1 MGKGRKIIG
10 LGLMLALLCS
20 YPAAADLDPA
30 EETQQ
35 EIQQPVHAEV
45 QPVQLET
52 QQPVQPEIQQPVHSE
67 IQQPVQP
74 EVQQQAVSL
83 GGEQR
88 IEQVYLNLPEVFVYG
103 DGFTPE
109 EVAAGEGYLSQD
121 KLEFVRAVPF
131 HELGEGITYYVL
143 LDISGSI
150 PRSYFASIKEGI
162 QNLQNSLGS
171 SDRLILCTFGEE
183 VALAA
188 DGNQTAQEME
198 GILAGLS
205 NRDQETLLFEGIDR
219 VAGLTEQTRG
229 FCRRQVLLVVSDGED
244 FAVGKKMSQEALAT
258 LRDKGLPAYA
268 LCIQDTA
275 KENINSFG
283 EFARTSGGQLVTFK
297 ADEGAAV
304 LTNLAAKLQQ
314 DICVEY
320 RAASNVVSNKEENFS
335 FQFAGD
341 RVLSRAVM
349 NVHWIPDN
357 EAPYLISG
365 EAIGR
370 QQIRLVFSEP
380 MTGLAGAANYAVTL
394 DGREVG
400 VTGVAYD
407 KEDETKI
414 TLTLAEAVQNGTYK
428 ITGAN
433 LTDASMEKNPLE
445 GSLLV
450 EISGIEPEEP
460 QERPSHRGPNYMG
473 IIFLLLLAVVILII
487 VVIAVSKKKKEK
499 AVEESQNHSEGGGQN
514 SKVNLKEDSFSGH
527 IVMDSG
533 AKRMLS
539 VVVSAKGR
547 VPQTTMWELGSS
559 LIVGRASIC
568 DIVVDDREL
577 SRQHFCLES
586 EGGNIF
592 ITDLGSTNGTSV
604 NGIGIAGKRR
614 LDPGDTVEA
623 GSMKFTIRW

>member
-1 MGKGRKIIG
+1 MGKRRKLIG
-10 LGLMLALLCS
+10 LGLMLVMLCS
-20 YPAAADLDPA
+20 SPAMADLDPA

-35 EIQQPVHAEV
+35 SAPQPG
-45 QPVQLET
+45 T
-52 QQPVQPEIQQPVHSE
+52 QQAQPAPPQEAQAQPSMNLE
-67 IQQPVQP
+67 
-74 EVQQQAVSL
+74 
-83 GGEQR
+83 GEQR

-103 DGFTPE
+103 EGFGAD
-109 EVAAGEGYLSQD
+109 EVEAGEGYLSQD

-131 HELGEGITYYVL
+131 HEMGEGITYYVL

-162 QNLQNSLGS
+162 LNLQNNLGEK
-171 SDRLILCTFGEE
+171 DRLILCTFGEE
-183 VALAA
+183 VNLAA
-188 DGNQTAQEME
+188 DGNQTAQDME
-198 GILAGLS
+198 AILAQLS

-219 VAGLTEQTRG
+219 VAALTEQTRG
-229 FCRRQVLLVVSDGED
+229 ICRRQVLLVISDGED
-244 FAVGKKMSQEALAT
+244 FAVGKKMSQEALST
-258 LRDKGLPAYA
+258 LKDKGLPAYA

-297 ADEGAAV
+297 ADEGSAV
-304 LTNLAAKLQQ
+304 LTNLSAKLWQ
-314 DICVEY
+314 DLCVEY

-335 FQFAGD
+335 FQFADD

-414 TLTLAEAVQNGTYK
+414 TLTLAEAVENGTYK

-450 EISGIEPEEP
+450 EITGVEPEEVIDAD
-460 QERPSHRGPNYMG
+460 EGPNYMG

-487 VVIAVSKKKKEK
+487 VIAVVSKKKKEK
-499 AVEESQNHSEGGGQN
+499 ALPEQESGGENGN
-514 SKVNLKEDSFSGH
+514 SVVNLQDTGFNSH
-527 IVMDSG
+527 IVMNSG

-539 VVVSAKGR
+539 VVVSAKGKT
-547 VPQTTMWELGSS
+547 PQTTTWELGSS

-568 DIVVDDREL
+568 DIVVDDLEL

-586 EGGNIF
+586 DNGNVF

-614 LDPGDTVEA
+614 LNPGDMVEA

>member
-1 MGKGRKIIG
+1 MGKRRKLIG
-10 LGLMLALLCS
+10 LGLMLVMLCS
-20 YPAAADLDPA
+20 SPAMADLDPA

-35 EIQQPVHAEV
+35 SAAQA
-45 QPVQLET
+45 
-52 QQPVQPEIQQPVHSE
+52 
-67 IQQPVQP
+67 
-74 EVQQQAVSL
+74 QQAQPAPPQEAQAQPSMNL
-83 GGEQR
+83 EGEQR

-103 DGFTPE
+103 EGFGAD
-109 EVAAGEGYLSQD
+109 EVEAGEGYLSQD

-131 HELGEGITYYVL
+131 HEMGEGITYYVL

-150 PRSYFASIKEGI
+150 PKTYFASIKEGI
-162 QNLQNSLGS
+162 LNLQNSLGEK
-171 SDRLILCTFGEE
+171 DRLILCTFGEE
-183 VALAA
+183 VNLAA
-188 DGNQTAQEME
+188 DGNQTVQDME
-198 GILAGLS
+198 EILAQLS

-219 VAGLTEQTRG
+219 VAALTEQTRG
-229 FCRRQVLLVVSDGED
+229 ICRRQVLLVISDGED
-244 FAVGKKMSQEALAT
+244 FAVGKKMSQEALST
-258 LRDKGLPAYA
+258 LKDKGLPAYA

-297 ADEGAAV
+297 ADEGSAV
-304 LTNLAAKLQQ
+304 LTNLSAKLWQ
-314 DICVEY
+314 DLCVEY

-335 FQFAGD
+335 FQFADD

-414 TLTLAEAVQNGTYK
+414 TLTLAEAVENGTYK

-450 EISGIEPEEP
+450 EITGVEPEEVIDAD
-460 QERPSHRGPNYMG
+460 EGPNYMG

-487 VVIAVSKKKKEK
+487 VIAVVSKKKKEK
-499 AVEESQNHSEGGGQN
+499 ALPEQESGGENGN
-514 SKVNLKEDSFSGH
+514 SVVNLQDTGFNSH
-527 IVMDSG
+527 IVMNSG

-539 VVVSAKGR
+539 VVVSAKGKT
-547 VPQTTMWELGSS
+547 PQTTTWELGSS

-568 DIVVDDREL
+568 DIVVDDLEL

-586 EGGNIF
+586 DNGNVF

-614 LDPGDTVEA
+614 LNPGDMVEA

>member
-1 MGKGRKIIG
+1 MGKRRKLIG
-10 LGLMLALLCS
+10 LGLMLAMLCS
-20 YPAAADLDPA
+20 NPAMADLDPA

-35 EIQQPVHAEV
+35 SASQQA
-45 QPVQLET
+45 QPGT
-52 QQPVQPEIQQPVHSE
+52 QQAQPAPPQEAQAQPSMNLE
-67 IQQPVQP
+67 
-74 EVQQQAVSL
+74 
-83 GGEQR
+83 GEQR

-103 DGFTPE
+103 EGFGAD
-109 EVAAGEGYLSQD
+109 EVEAGEGYLSQD

-131 HELGEGITYYVL
+131 HEMGEGITYYVL

-162 QNLQNSLGS
+162 LNLQNNLGEK
-171 SDRLILCTFGEE
+171 DRLILCTFGEE
-183 VALAA
+183 VNLAA
-188 DGNQTAQEME
+188 DGNQTAQDME
-198 GILAGLS
+198 AILAQLS

-219 VAGLTEQTRG
+219 VAALTEQTRG
-229 FCRRQVLLVVSDGED
+229 ICRRQVLLVISDGED
-244 FAVGKKMSQEALAT
+244 FAVGKKMSQEALST
-258 LRDKGLPAYA
+258 LKDKGLPAYA
-268 LCIQDTA
+268 LCIRDTA

-297 ADEGAAV
+297 ADEGSAV
-304 LTNLAAKLQQ
+304 LTNLSAKLWQ
-314 DICVEY
+314 DLCVEY

-335 FQFAGD
+335 FQFADD

-357 EAPYLISG
+357 EAPYLVSG
-365 EAIGR
+365 EAIGK

-450 EISGIEPEEP
+450 EITGVEEK
-460 QERPSHRGPNYMG
+460 ETESLEININEGPNYMG
-473 IIFLLLLAVVILII
+473 LIFLLLLAVVILII
-487 VVIAVSKKKKEK
+487 VIVVVSKKKKEK
-499 AVEESQNHSEGGGQN
+499 EGALPEPGTGGGNSNSVVELQN
-514 SKVNLKEDSFSGH
+514 SGFSSH

-547 VPQTTMWELGSS
+547 APQTTMWELGSS

-568 DIVVDDREL
+568 DIAVDDREL

-586 EGGNIF
+586 ENGNIF
-592 ITDLGSTNGTSV
+592 ISDLGSTNGTSV
-604 NGIGIAGKRR
+604 NGIRITGKRR
-614 LDPGDTVEA
+614 LDPGDMVEA

>member
-1 MGKGRKIIG
+1 MGKRRKLIG
-10 LGLMLALLCS
+10 LGLMLAMLCS
-20 YPAAADLDPA
+20 SPAMADLDPA

-35 EIQQPVHAEV
+35 SATQAQQV
-45 QPVQLET
+45 QPAPPQGAQSSMNLD
-52 QQPVQPEIQQPVHSE
+52 
-67 IQQPVQP
+67 
-74 EVQQQAVSL
+74 
-83 GGEQR
+83 GEQR

-103 DGFTPE
+103 EGFSTD

-131 HELGEGITYYVL
+131 HEMGEGITYYVL

-150 PRSYFASIKEGI
+150 PKTYFASIKEGI
-162 QNLQNSLGS
+162 LNLQNSLGEK
-171 SDRLILCTFGEE
+171 DRLILCTFGEE
-183 VALAA
+183 VNLAA
-188 DGNQTAQEME
+188 DGNQTAQDME
-198 GILAGLS
+198 AILAQLS

-219 VAGLTEQTRG
+219 VAALTEQTRG
-229 FCRRQVLLVVSDGED
+229 ICRRQVLLVISDGED
-244 FAVGKKMSQEALAT
+244 FAVGKKMSQEALST
-258 LRDKGLPAYA
+258 LKDKGLPAYA

-304 LTNLAAKLQQ
+304 LTNLSAKLWQ
-314 DICVEY
+314 DLCVEY

-335 FQFAGD
+335 FQFADD

-414 TLTLAEAVQNGTYK
+414 TLTLAEAVENGTYK

-450 EISGIEPEEP
+450 EITGVEPEEVIDAD
-460 QERPSHRGPNYMG
+460 EGPNYMG

-487 VVIAVSKKKKEK
+487 VIAVVSKKKKEK
-499 AVEESQNHSEGGGQN
+499 ALPEQESGGENGN
-514 SKVNLKEDSFSGH
+514 SVVNLQDTGFNSH
-527 IVMDSG
+527 IVMNSG

-539 VVVSAKGR
+539 VVVSAKGKT
-547 VPQTTMWELGSS
+547 PQTTTWELGSS

-568 DIVVDDREL
+568 DIVVDDLEL

-586 EGGNIF
+586 DNGNVF

-614 LDPGDTVEA
+614 LNPGDMVEA

>member
-1 MGKGRKIIG
+1 MGKRRKLIG
-10 LGLMLALLCS
+10 LGLMLAMLCS
-20 YPAAADLDPA
+20 SPAMADLDPA

-35 EIQQPVHAEV
+35 SATQAQQV
-45 QPVQLET
+45 QPAPPQET
-52 QQPVQPEIQQPVHSE
+52 QSQPSMN
-67 IQQPVQP
+67 
-74 EVQQQAVSL
+74 L
-83 GGEQR
+83 DGEQR

-103 DGFTPE
+103 EGFSAD

-131 HELGEGITYYVL
+131 HEMGEGITYYVL

-162 QNLQNSLGS
+162 LNLQNNLGEK
-171 SDRLILCTFGEE
+171 DRLILCTFGEE
-183 VALAA
+183 VNLAA
-188 DGNQTAQEME
+188 DGNQTAQDME
-198 GILAGLS
+198 AILAQLS

-219 VAGLTEQTRG
+219 VAALTEQTRG
-229 FCRRQVLLVVSDGED
+229 ICRRQVLLVISDGED
-244 FAVGKKMSQEALAT
+244 FAVGKKMSQEALST
-258 LRDKGLPAYA
+258 LKDKGLPVYA

-297 ADEGAAV
+297 ADEGSAV
-304 LTNLAAKLQQ
+304 LTNLSAKLWQ
-314 DICVEY
+314 DLCVEY

-335 FQFAGD
+335 FQFADD

-414 TLTLAEAVQNGTYK
+414 TLTLAEAVENGTYK

-450 EISGIEPEEP
+450 EITGVEPEEVIDA
-460 QERPSHRGPNYMG
+460 GPNYMG

-487 VVIAVSKKKKEK
+487 VIAVVSKKKKEK
-499 AVEESQNHSEGGGQN
+499 ALPEQESGGENGN
-514 SKVNLKEDSFSGH
+514 SVVNLQDTGFNSH
-527 IVMDSG
+527 IVMNSG

-539 VVVSAKGR
+539 VVVSAKGKT
-547 VPQTTMWELGSS
+547 PQTTTWELGSS

-568 DIVVDDREL
+568 DIVVDDLEL

-586 EGGNIF
+586 DNGNVF

-614 LDPGDTVEA
+614 LNPGDMVEA

>member
-1 MGKGRKIIG
+1 MGKRRKLIG
-10 LGLMLALLCS
+10 LGLMLAMLCS
-20 YPAAADLDPA
+20 SPAMADLDPA

-35 EIQQPVHAEV
+35 SAAQAQQV
-45 QPVQLET
+45 QPAPPQET
-52 QQPVQPEIQQPVHSE
+52 QSQPSMN
-67 IQQPVQP
+67 
-74 EVQQQAVSL
+74 L
-83 GGEQR
+83 DGEQR

-103 DGFTPE
+103 EGFSAD

-131 HELGEGITYYVL
+131 HAMGEGITYYVL

-162 QNLQNSLGS
+162 LNLQNSLGEK
-171 SDRLILCTFGEE
+171 DRLILCTFGEE
-183 VALAA
+183 VNLAA
-188 DGNQTAQEME
+188 DGNQTAQDME
-198 GILAGLS
+198 AILAQLS

-219 VAGLTEQTRG
+219 VAALTEQTRG
-229 FCRRQVLLVVSDGED
+229 ICRRQVLLVISDGED
-244 FAVGKKMSQEALAT
+244 FAVGKKMSQEALST
-258 LRDKGLPAYA
+258 LKDKGLPAYA

-297 ADEGAAV
+297 ADEGSAV
-304 LTNLAAKLQQ
+304 LTNLSAKLWQ
-314 DICVEY
+314 DLCVEY

-335 FQFAGD
+335 FQFADD

-357 EAPYLISG
+357 EAPYLLSG

-414 TLTLAEAVQNGTYK
+414 TLTLAEAVENGTYK

-450 EISGIEPEEP
+450 EITGVEPEEVIDAD
-460 QERPSHRGPNYMG
+460 EGPNYMG

-487 VVIAVSKKKKEK
+487 VIAVVSKKKKEK
-499 AVEESQNHSEGGGQN
+499 ALPEQESGGENGN
-514 SKVNLKEDSFSGH
+514 SVVNLQDTGFNSH
-527 IVMDSG
+527 IVMNSG

-539 VVVSAKGR
+539 VVVSAKGKT
-547 VPQTTMWELGSS
+547 PQTTTWELGSS

-568 DIVVDDREL
+568 DIVVDDLEL

-586 EGGNIF
+586 DNGNVF

-614 LDPGDTVEA
+614 LNPGDMVEA

>member
-1 MGKGRKIIG
+1 MGKRRKLIG
-10 LGLMLALLCS
+10 LGLMLAMLCS
-20 YPAAADLDPA
+20 SPAMADLDPA

-35 EIQQPVHAEV
+35 SAAQAQQV
-45 QPVQLET
+45 QPAPPQET
-52 QQPVQPEIQQPVHSE
+52 QSQPSMN
-67 IQQPVQP
+67 
-74 EVQQQAVSL
+74 L
-83 GGEQR
+83 DGEQR

-103 DGFTPE
+103 EGFSAD

-131 HELGEGITYYVL
+131 HAMGEGITYYVL

-162 QNLQNSLGS
+162 LNLQNSLGEK
-171 SDRLILCTFGEE
+171 DRLILCTFGEE
-183 VALAA
+183 VNLAA
-188 DGNQTAQEME
+188 DGNQTAQDME
-198 GILAGLS
+198 AILAQLS

-219 VAGLTEQTRG
+219 VAALTEQTRG
-229 FCRRQVLLVVSDGED
+229 ICRRQVLLVISDGED
-244 FAVGKKMSQEALAT
+244 FAVGKKMSQEALST
-258 LRDKGLPAYA
+258 LKDKGLPAYA

-297 ADEGAAV
+297 ADEGSAV
-304 LTNLAAKLQQ
+304 LTNLSAKLWQ
-314 DICVEY
+314 DLCVEY

-335 FQFAGD
+335 FQFADD

-414 TLTLAEAVQNGTYK
+414 TLTLAEAVENGTYK

-450 EISGIEPEEP
+450 EITGVEPEEVIDAD
-460 QERPSHRGPNYMG
+460 EGPNYMG

-487 VVIAVSKKKKEK
+487 VIAVVSKKKKEK
-499 AVEESQNHSEGGGQN
+499 ALPEQESGGENGN
-514 SKVNLKEDSFSGH
+514 SVVNLQDTGFNSH
-527 IVMDSG
+527 IVMNSG

-539 VVVSAKGR
+539 VVVSAKGKT
-547 VPQTTMWELGSS
+547 PQTTTWELGSS

-568 DIVVDDREL
+568 DIVVDDLEL

-586 EGGNIF
+586 DNGNVF

-614 LDPGDTVEA
+614 LNPGDMVEA

>member
-1 MGKGRKIIG
+1 MGKRRKLIG
-10 LGLMLALLCS
+10 LGLMLAMLCS
-20 YPAAADLDPA
+20 SPAMADLDPA

-35 EIQQPVHAEV
+35 SAAQAQQV
-45 QPVQLET
+45 QPAPPQGA
-52 QQPVQPEIQQPVHSE
+52 QSQPSMN
-67 IQQPVQP
+67 
-74 EVQQQAVSL
+74 L
-83 GGEQR
+83 DDEQR

-103 DGFTPE
+103 EGFSAD

-131 HELGEGITYYVL
+131 HAMGEGITYYVL

-162 QNLQNSLGS
+162 LNLQNSLGEK
-171 SDRLILCTFGEE
+171 DRLILCTFGEE
-183 VALAA
+183 VNLAA
-188 DGNQTAQEME
+188 DGNQTAQDME
-198 GILAGLS
+198 AILAQLS

-219 VAGLTEQTRG
+219 VAALTEQTRG
-229 FCRRQVLLVVSDGED
+229 ICRRQVLLVISDGED
-244 FAVGKKMSQEALAT
+244 FAVGKKMSQEALST
-258 LRDKGLPAYA
+258 LKDKGLPAYA

-297 ADEGAAV
+297 ADEGSAV
-304 LTNLAAKLQQ
+304 LTNLSAKLWQ
-314 DICVEY
+314 DLCVEY

-335 FQFAGD
+335 FQFADD

-414 TLTLAEAVQNGTYK
+414 TLTLAEAVENGTYK

-450 EISGIEPEEP
+450 EITGVEPEEVIDAD
-460 QERPSHRGPNYMG
+460 EGPNYMG

-487 VVIAVSKKKKEK
+487 VIAVVSKKKKEK
-499 AVEESQNHSEGGGQN
+499 ALPEQESGGENGN
-514 SKVNLKEDSFSGH
+514 SVVNLQDTGFNSH
-527 IVMDSG
+527 IVMNSG

-539 VVVSAKGR
+539 VVVSAKGKT
-547 VPQTTMWELGSS
+547 PQTTTWELGSS

-568 DIVVDDREL
+568 DIVVDDLEL

-586 EGGNIF
+586 DNGNVF

-614 LDPGDTVEA
+614 LNPGDMVEA

>member
-1 MGKGRKIIG
+1 MGKRRKLIG
-10 LGLMLALLCS
+10 LGLMLAMLCS
-20 YPAAADLDPA
+20 SPAMADLDPA

-35 EIQQPVHAEV
+35 SAAQAQQV
-45 QPVQLET
+45 QPAPPQET
-52 QQPVQPEIQQPVHSE
+52 QSQPSMN
-67 IQQPVQP
+67 
-74 EVQQQAVSL
+74 L
-83 GGEQR
+83 DGEQR

-103 DGFTPE
+103 EGFSAD

-131 HELGEGITYYVL
+131 HEMGEGITYYVL

-162 QNLQNSLGS
+162 LNLQNNLGEK
-171 SDRLILCTFGEE
+171 DRLILCTFGEE
-183 VALAA
+183 VNLAA
-188 DGNQTAQEME
+188 DGNQTAQDME
-198 GILAGLS
+198 EILAQLS

-219 VAGLTEQTRG
+219 VAALTEQTRG
-229 FCRRQVLLVVSDGED
+229 ICRRQVLLVISDGED
-244 FAVGKKMSQEALAT
+244 FAVGKKMSQEALST
-258 LRDKGLPAYA
+258 LKDKGLPAYA

-297 ADEGAAV
+297 ADEGSAV
-304 LTNLAAKLQQ
+304 LTNLSAKLWQ
-314 DICVEY
+314 DLCVEY

-335 FQFAGD
+335 FQFADD

-414 TLTLAEAVQNGTYK
+414 TLTLAEAVENGTYK

-450 EISGIEPEEP
+450 EITGVEPEEVIDAD
-460 QERPSHRGPNYMG
+460 EGPNYMG

-487 VVIAVSKKKKEK
+487 VIAVVSKKKKEK
-499 AVEESQNHSEGGGQN
+499 ALLEQESGGENGN
-514 SKVNLKEDSFSGH
+514 SVVNLQDTGFNSH
-527 IVMDSG
+527 IVMNSG

-539 VVVSAKGR
+539 VVVSAKGKT
-547 VPQTTMWELGSS
+547 PQTTTWELGSS

-568 DIVVDDREL
+568 DIVVDDLEL

-586 EGGNIF
+586 DNGNVF

-614 LDPGDTVEA
+614 LNPGDMVEA

>member
-1 MGKGRKIIG
+1 
-10 LGLMLALLCS
+10 MLAMLCS
-20 YPAAADLDPA
+20 SPAMADLDPA

-35 EIQQPVHAEV
+35 SAPQPG
-45 QPVQLET
+45 T
-52 QQPVQPEIQQPVHSE
+52 QQAQPAPPQEAQAQPSMNLE
-67 IQQPVQP
+67 
-74 EVQQQAVSL
+74 
-83 GGEQR
+83 GEQR

-103 DGFTPE
+103 EGFSAD

-131 HELGEGITYYVL
+131 HAMGEGITYYVL

-162 QNLQNSLGS
+162 LNLQNSLGEK
-171 SDRLILCTFGEE
+171 DRLILCTFGEE
-183 VALAA
+183 VNLAA
-188 DGNQTAQEME
+188 DGNQTAQDME
-198 GILAGLS
+198 AILAQLS

-219 VAGLTEQTRG
+219 VAALTEQTRG
-229 FCRRQVLLVVSDGED
+229 ICRRQVLLVISDGED
-244 FAVGKKMSQEALAT
+244 FAVGKKMSQEALST
-258 LRDKGLPAYA
+258 LKDKGLPAYA

-297 ADEGAAV
+297 ADEGSAV
-304 LTNLAAKLQQ
+304 LTNLSAKLWQ
-314 DICVEY
+314 DLCVEY

-335 FQFAGD
+335 FQFADD

-414 TLTLAEAVQNGTYK
+414 TLTLAEAVENGTYK

-450 EISGIEPEEP
+450 EITGVEPEEVIDAD
-460 QERPSHRGPNYMG
+460 EGPNYMG

-487 VVIAVSKKKKEK
+487 VIAVVSKKKKEK
-499 AVEESQNHSEGGGQN
+499 ALPEQESGGENGN
-514 SKVNLKEDSFSGH
+514 SVVNLQDTGFNSH
-527 IVMDSG
+527 IVMNSG

-539 VVVSAKGR
+539 VVVSAKGKT
-547 VPQTTMWELGSS
+547 PQTTTWELGSS

-568 DIVVDDREL
+568 DIVVDDLEL

-586 EGGNIF
+586 DNGNVF

-614 LDPGDTVEA
+614 LNPGDMVEA

>member
-1 MGKGRKIIG
+1 MGKRRKLIG
-10 LGLMLALLCS
+10 LGLMLAMLCS
-20 YPAAADLDPA
+20 SPAMADLDPA

-35 EIQQPVHAEV
+35 SAAQAQQV
-45 QPVQLET
+45 QPTPPQET
-52 QQPVQPEIQQPVHSE
+52 QSQPSMN
-67 IQQPVQP
+67 
-74 EVQQQAVSL
+74 L
-83 GGEQR
+83 DGEQR
-88 IEQVYLNLPEVFVYG
+88 IEQGYLNLPEVFVYG
-103 DGFTPE
+103 EGFSAD

-121 KLEFVRAVPF
+121 KLEFVHAVPF
-131 HELGEGITYYVL
+131 HAMGEGITYYVL

-162 QNLQNSLGS
+162 LNLQNSLGEK
-171 SDRLILCTFGEE
+171 DRLILCTFGEE
-183 VALAA
+183 VNLAA
-188 DGNQTAQEME
+188 DGNQTAQDME
-198 GILAGLS
+198 AILAQLS

-219 VAGLTEQTRG
+219 VAALTEQTRG
-229 FCRRQVLLVVSDGED
+229 ICRRQVLLVISDGED
-244 FAVGKKMSQEALAT
+244 FAVGKKMSQEALST
-258 LRDKGLPAYA
+258 LKDKGLPAYA

-297 ADEGAAV
+297 ADEGSAV
-304 LTNLAAKLQQ
+304 LTNLSAKLWQ
-314 DICVEY
+314 DLCVEY

-335 FQFAGD
+335 FQFADD

-414 TLTLAEAVQNGTYK
+414 TLTLAEAVENGTYK

-450 EISGIEPEEP
+450 EITGVEPEEVIDAD
-460 QERPSHRGPNYMG
+460 EGPNYMG

-487 VVIAVSKKKKEK
+487 VIAVVSKKKKEK
-499 AVEESQNHSEGGGQN
+499 ALPEQESGGENGN
-514 SKVNLKEDSFSGH
+514 SVVNLQDTGFNSH
-527 IVMDSG
+527 IVMNSG

-539 VVVSAKGR
+539 VVVSAKGKT
-547 VPQTTMWELGSS
+547 PQTTTWELGSS

-568 DIVVDDREL
+568 DIVVDDLEL

-586 EGGNIF
+586 DNGNVF

-614 LDPGDTVEA
+614 LNPGDMVEA

>member
-1 MGKGRKIIG
+1 MGKRRKLIG
-10 LGLMLALLCS
+10 LGLMLAMLCS
-20 YPAAADLDPA
+20 SPAMADLDPA

-35 EIQQPVHAEV
+35 SAAQAQQV
-45 QPVQLET
+45 QPAPPQET
-52 QQPVQPEIQQPVHSE
+52 QSQPSMN
-67 IQQPVQP
+67 
-74 EVQQQAVSL
+74 L
-83 GGEQR
+83 DGEQR

-103 DGFTPE
+103 EGFSAD

-131 HELGEGITYYVL
+131 HAMGEGITYYVL

-162 QNLQNSLGS
+162 LNLQNSLGEK
-171 SDRLILCTFGEE
+171 DRLILCTFGEE
-183 VALAA
+183 VNLAA
-188 DGNQTAQEME
+188 DGNQTAQDME
-198 GILAGLS
+198 EILAQLS

-219 VAGLTEQTRG
+219 VAALTEQTRG
-229 FCRRQVLLVVSDGED
+229 ICRRQVLLVISDGED
-244 FAVGKKMSQEALAT
+244 FAVGKKMSQEALST
-258 LRDKGLPAYA
+258 LKDKGLPAYA

-297 ADEGAAV
+297 ADEGSAV
-304 LTNLAAKLQQ
+304 LTNLSAKLWQ
-314 DICVEY
+314 DLCVEY

-335 FQFAGD
+335 FQFADD

-414 TLTLAEAVQNGTYK
+414 TLTLAEAVENGTYK

-450 EISGIEPEEP
+450 EITGVEPEEVIDAD
-460 QERPSHRGPNYMG
+460 EGPNYMG

-487 VVIAVSKKKKEK
+487 VIAVVSKKKKEK
-499 AVEESQNHSEGGGQN
+499 ALPEQESGGENGN
-514 SKVNLKEDSFSGH
+514 SVVNLQDTGFNSH
-527 IVMDSG
+527 IVMNSG

-539 VVVSAKGR
+539 VVVSAKGKT
-547 VPQTTMWELGSS
+547 PQTTTWELGSS

-568 DIVVDDREL
+568 DIVVDDLEL

-586 EGGNIF
+586 DNGNVF

-614 LDPGDTVEA
+614 LNPGDMVEA

>member
-1 MGKGRKIIG
+1 MGKRRKLIG
-10 LGLMLALLCS
+10 LGLMLAMLCS
-20 YPAAADLDPA
+20 SPAMADLDPA

-35 EIQQPVHAEV
+35 SAPQPG
-45 QPVQLET
+45 T
-52 QQPVQPEIQQPVHSE
+52 QQAQPAPPQEAQAQPSMNLE
-67 IQQPVQP
+67 
-74 EVQQQAVSL
+74 
-83 GGEQR
+83 GEQR

-103 DGFTPE
+103 EGFSAD

-131 HELGEGITYYVL
+131 HAMGEGITYYVL

-162 QNLQNSLGS
+162 LNLQNSLGEK
-171 SDRLILCTFGEE
+171 DRLILCTFGEE
-183 VALAA
+183 VNLAA
-188 DGNQTAQEME
+188 DGNQTAQDME
-198 GILAGLS
+198 AILAQLS

-219 VAGLTEQTRG
+219 VAALTEQTRG
-229 FCRRQVLLVVSDGED
+229 ICRRQVLLVISDGED
-244 FAVGKKMSQEALAT
+244 FAVGKKMSQEALST
-258 LRDKGLPAYA
+258 LKDKGLPAYA

-297 ADEGAAV
+297 ADEGSAV
-304 LTNLAAKLQQ
+304 LTNLSAKLWQ
-314 DICVEY
+314 DLCVEY

-335 FQFAGD
+335 FQFADD

-414 TLTLAEAVQNGTYK
+414 TLTLAEAVENGTYK

-450 EISGIEPEEP
+450 EITGVEPEEVIDAD
-460 QERPSHRGPNYMG
+460 EGPNYMG

-487 VVIAVSKKKKEK
+487 VIAVVSKKKKEK
-499 AVEESQNHSEGGGQN
+499 ALPEQESGGENGN
-514 SKVNLKEDSFSGH
+514 SVVNLQDTGFNSH
-527 IVMDSG
+527 IVMNSG

-539 VVVSAKGR
+539 VVVSAKGKT
-547 VPQTTMWELGSS
+547 PQTTTWELGSS

-568 DIVVDDREL
+568 DIVVDDLEL

-586 EGGNIF
+586 DNGNVF

-614 LDPGDTVEA
+614 LNPGDMVEA

>member
-1 MGKGRKIIG
+1 MGKRRKLIG
-10 LGLMLALLCS
+10 LGLMLVMLCS
-20 YPAAADLDPA
+20 SPAMADLDPA

-35 EIQQPVHAEV
+35 SAAQAQQV
-45 QPVQLET
+45 QPTPPQET
-52 QQPVQPEIQQPVHSE
+52 QSQPSMN
-67 IQQPVQP
+67 
-74 EVQQQAVSL
+74 L
-83 GGEQR
+83 DGEQR

-103 DGFTPE
+103 EGFGAD
-109 EVAAGEGYLSQD
+109 EVEAGEGYLSQD

-131 HELGEGITYYVL
+131 HEMGEGITYYVL

-162 QNLQNSLGS
+162 LNLQNNLGEK
-171 SDRLILCTFGEE
+171 DRLILCTFGEE
-183 VALAA
+183 VNLAA
-188 DGNQTAQEME
+188 DGNQTAQDME
-198 GILAGLS
+198 AILAQLS

-219 VAGLTEQTRG
+219 VAALTEQTRG
-229 FCRRQVLLVVSDGED
+229 ICRRQVLLVISDGED
-244 FAVGKKMSQEALAT
+244 FAVGKKMSQEALST
-258 LRDKGLPAYA
+258 LKDKGLPAYA

-297 ADEGAAV
+297 ADEGSAV
-304 LTNLAAKLQQ
+304 LTNLSAKLWQ
-314 DICVEY
+314 DLCVEY

-335 FQFAGD
+335 FQFADD

-414 TLTLAEAVQNGTYK
+414 TLTLAEAVENGTYK

-450 EISGIEPEEP
+450 EITGVEPEEVIDAD
-460 QERPSHRGPNYMG
+460 EGPNYMG

-487 VVIAVSKKKKEK
+487 VIAVVSKKKKEK
-499 AVEESQNHSEGGGQN
+499 ALPEQESGGENGN
-514 SKVNLKEDSFSGH
+514 SVVNLQDTGFNSH
-527 IVMDSG
+527 IVMNSG

-539 VVVSAKGR
+539 VVVSAKGKT
-547 VPQTTMWELGSS
+547 PQTTTWELGSS

-568 DIVVDDREL
+568 DIVVDDLEL

-586 EGGNIF
+586 DNGNVF

-614 LDPGDTVEA
+614 LNPGDMVEA

>member
-1 MGKGRKIIG
+1 MGKRRKLIG
-10 LGLMLALLCS
+10 LGLMLAMLCS
-20 YPAAADLDPA
+20 SPAMADLDPA

-35 EIQQPVHAEV
+35 SAAQAQQV
-45 QPVQLET
+45 QPTPPQET
-52 QQPVQPEIQQPVHSE
+52 QSQPSMN
-67 IQQPVQP
+67 
-74 EVQQQAVSL
+74 L
-83 GGEQR
+83 DGEQR

-103 DGFTPE
+103 EGFSAD

-121 KLEFVRAVPF
+121 KLEFVHAVPF
-131 HELGEGITYYVL
+131 HAMGEGITYYVL

-162 QNLQNSLGS
+162 LNLQNSLGEK
-171 SDRLILCTFGEE
+171 DRLILCTFGEE
-183 VALAA
+183 VNLAA
-188 DGNQTAQEME
+188 DGNQTAQDME
-198 GILAGLS
+198 AILAQLS

-219 VAGLTEQTRG
+219 VAALTEQTRG
-229 FCRRQVLLVVSDGED
+229 ICRRQVLLVISDGED
-244 FAVGKKMSQEALAT
+244 FAVGKKMSQEALST
-258 LRDKGLPAYA
+258 LKDKGLPAYA

-304 LTNLAAKLQQ
+304 LTNLSAKLWQ
-314 DICVEY
+314 DLCVEY

-335 FQFAGD
+335 FQFADD

-414 TLTLAEAVQNGTYK
+414 TLTLAEAVENGTYK

-450 EISGIEPEEP
+450 EITGVEPEEVIDAD
-460 QERPSHRGPNYMG
+460 EGPNYMG

-487 VVIAVSKKKKEK
+487 VIAVVSKKKKEK
-499 AVEESQNHSEGGGQN
+499 ALPEQESGGENGN
-514 SKVNLKEDSFSGH
+514 SVVNLQDTGFNSH
-527 IVMDSG
+527 IVMNSG

-539 VVVSAKGR
+539 VVVSAKGKT
-547 VPQTTMWELGSS
+547 PQTTTWELGSS

-568 DIVVDDREL
+568 DIVVDDLEL

-586 EGGNIF
+586 DNGNVF

-614 LDPGDTVEA
+614 LNPGDMVEA

>member
-1 MGKGRKIIG
+1 MGKRRKLIG
-10 LGLMLALLCS
+10 LGLMLAMLCS
-20 YPAAADLDPA
+20 SPAMADLDPA

-35 EIQQPVHAEV
+35 SATQAQQV
-45 QPVQLET
+45 QPAPPQGAQSSMNLD
-52 QQPVQPEIQQPVHSE
+52 
-67 IQQPVQP
+67 
-74 EVQQQAVSL
+74 
-83 GGEQR
+83 GEQR

-103 DGFTPE
+103 EGFSTD

-131 HELGEGITYYVL
+131 HEMGEGITYYVL

-150 PRSYFASIKEGI
+150 PKTYFASIKEGI
-162 QNLQNSLGS
+162 LNLQNSLGEK
-171 SDRLILCTFGEE
+171 DRLILCTFGEE
-183 VALAA
+183 VNLAA
-188 DGNQTAQEME
+188 DGNQTAQDME
-198 GILAGLS
+198 AILAQLS

-219 VAGLTEQTRG
+219 VAALTEQTRG
-229 FCRRQVLLVVSDGED
+229 ICRRQVLLVISDGED
-244 FAVGKKMSQEALAT
+244 FAVGKKMSQEALST
-258 LRDKGLPAYA
+258 LKDKGLPAYA

-297 ADEGAAV
+297 ADEGSAV
-304 LTNLAAKLQQ
+304 LTNLSAKLWQ
-314 DICVEY
+314 DLCVEY

-335 FQFAGD
+335 FQFADD

-414 TLTLAEAVQNGTYK
+414 TLTLAEAVENGTYK

-450 EISGIEPEEP
+450 EITGVEPEEVIDAD
-460 QERPSHRGPNYMG
+460 EGPNYMG

-487 VVIAVSKKKKEK
+487 VIAVVSKKKKEK
-499 AVEESQNHSEGGGQN
+499 ALPEQESGGENGN
-514 SKVNLKEDSFSGH
+514 SVVNLQDTGFNSH
-527 IVMDSG
+527 IVMNSG

-539 VVVSAKGR
+539 VVVSAKGKT
-547 VPQTTMWELGSS
+547 PQTTTWELGSS

-568 DIVVDDREL
+568 DIVVDDLEL

-586 EGGNIF
+586 DNGNVF

-614 LDPGDTVEA
+614 LNPGDMVEA

>member
-1 MGKGRKIIG
+1 MGKRRKLIG
-10 LGLMLALLCS
+10 LGLMLAMLCS
-20 YPAAADLDPA
+20 SPAMADLDPA

-35 EIQQPVHAEV
+35 SAAQAQQV
-45 QPVQLET
+45 QPAPPQET
-52 QQPVQPEIQQPVHSE
+52 QSQPSMN
-67 IQQPVQP
+67 
-74 EVQQQAVSL
+74 L
-83 GGEQR
+83 DGEQR

-103 DGFTPE
+103 EGFSAD

-131 HELGEGITYYVL
+131 HAMGEGITYYVL

-162 QNLQNSLGS
+162 LNLQNSLGEKE
-171 SDRLILCTFGEE
+171 RLILCTFGEE
-183 VALAA
+183 VNLAA
-188 DGNQTAQEME
+188 DGNQTAQDME
-198 GILAGLS
+198 AILAQLS

-219 VAGLTEQTRG
+219 VAALTEQTRG
-229 FCRRQVLLVVSDGED
+229 ICRRQVLLVISDGED
-244 FAVGKKMSQEALAT
+244 FAVGKKMSQEALST
-258 LRDKGLPAYA
+258 LKDKGLPAYA

-304 LTNLAAKLQQ
+304 LTNLSAKLWQ
-314 DICVEY
+314 DLCVEY

-335 FQFAGD
+335 FQFADD

-414 TLTLAEAVQNGTYK
+414 TLTLAEAVENGTYK

-450 EISGIEPEEP
+450 EITGVEPEEVIDAD
-460 QERPSHRGPNYMG
+460 EGPNYMG

-487 VVIAVSKKKKEK
+487 VIAVVSKKKKEK
-499 AVEESQNHSEGGGQN
+499 ALPEQESGGENGN
-514 SKVNLKEDSFSGH
+514 SVVNLQDTGFNSH
-527 IVMDSG
+527 IVMNSG

-539 VVVSAKGR
+539 VVVSAKGKT
-547 VPQTTMWELGSS
+547 PQTTTWELGSS

-568 DIVVDDREL
+568 DIVVDDLEL

-586 EGGNIF
+586 DNGNVF

-614 LDPGDTVEA
+614 LNPGDMVEA

>member
-1 MGKGRKIIG
+1 MGKRRKLIG
-10 LGLMLALLCS
+10 LGLMLVMLCS
-20 YPAAADLDPA
+20 SPAMADLDPA

-35 EIQQPVHAEV
+35 SAAQA
-45 QPVQLET
+45 
-52 QQPVQPEIQQPVHSE
+52 
-67 IQQPVQP
+67 
-74 EVQQQAVSL
+74 QQAQPAPPQEAQAQPSMNL
-83 GGEQR
+83 EGEQR

-103 DGFTPE
+103 EGFGAD
-109 EVAAGEGYLSQD
+109 EVEAGEGYLSQD

-131 HELGEGITYYVL
+131 HEMGEGITYYVL

-162 QNLQNSLGS
+162 LNLQNNLGEK
-171 SDRLILCTFGEE
+171 DRLILCTFGEE
-183 VALAA
+183 VNLAA
-188 DGNQTAQEME
+188 DGNQTVQDME
-198 GILAGLS
+198 EILAQLS

-219 VAGLTEQTRG
+219 VAALTEQTRG
-229 FCRRQVLLVVSDGED
+229 ICRRQVLLVISDWED
-244 FAVGKKMSQEALAT
+244 FAVGKKMSQEALST
-258 LRDKGLPAYA
+258 LKDKGLPAYA

-297 ADEGAAV
+297 ADEGSAV
-304 LTNLAAKLQQ
+304 LTNLSAKLWQ
-314 DICVEY
+314 DLCVEY

-335 FQFAGD
+335 FQFADD

-414 TLTLAEAVQNGTYK
+414 TLTLAEAVENGTYK

-450 EISGIEPEEP
+450 EITGVEPEEVIDAD
-460 QERPSHRGPNYMG
+460 EGPNYMG

-487 VVIAVSKKKKEK
+487 VIAVVSKKKKEK
-499 AVEESQNHSEGGGQN
+499 ALPEQESGGENGN
-514 SKVNLKEDSFSGH
+514 SVVNLQDTGFNSH
-527 IVMDSG
+527 IVMNSG

-539 VVVSAKGR
+539 VVVSAKGKT
-547 VPQTTMWELGSS
+547 PQTTTWELGSS

-568 DIVVDDREL
+568 DIVVDDLEL

-586 EGGNIF
+586 DNGNVF

-614 LDPGDTVEA
+614 LNPGDMVEA

>member
-1 MGKGRKIIG
+1 MGKRRKLIG
-10 LGLMLALLCS
+10 LGLMLAMLCS
-20 YPAAADLDPA
+20 SPAMADLDPA

-35 EIQQPVHAEV
+35 SATQAQQV
-45 QPVQLET
+45 QPAPPQET
-52 QQPVQPEIQQPVHSE
+52 QSQPSMN
-67 IQQPVQP
+67 
-74 EVQQQAVSL
+74 L
-83 GGEQR
+83 DGEQR

-103 DGFTPE
+103 EGFSTD

-131 HELGEGITYYVL
+131 HEMGEGITYYVL

-150 PRSYFASIKEGI
+150 PKTYFASIKEGI
-162 QNLQNSLGS
+162 LNLQNSLGEK
-171 SDRLILCTFGEE
+171 DRLILCTFGEE
-183 VALAA
+183 VNLAA
-188 DGNQTAQEME
+188 DGNQTAQDME
-198 GILAGLS
+198 AILAQLS

-219 VAGLTEQTRG
+219 VAALTEQTRG
-229 FCRRQVLLVVSDGED
+229 ICRRQVLLVISDGED
-244 FAVGKKMSQEALAT
+244 FAVGKKMSQEALST
-258 LRDKGLPAYA
+258 LKDKGLPAYA

-304 LTNLAAKLQQ
+304 LTNLSAKLWQ
-314 DICVEY
+314 DLCVEY

-335 FQFAGD
+335 FQFADD

-414 TLTLAEAVQNGTYK
+414 TLTLAEAVENGTYK

-450 EISGIEPEEP
+450 EITGVEPEEVIDAD
-460 QERPSHRGPNYMG
+460 EGPNYMG

-487 VVIAVSKKKKEK
+487 VIAVVSKKKKEK
-499 AVEESQNHSEGGGQN
+499 ALPEQESGGENGN
-514 SKVNLKEDSFSGH
+514 SVVNLQDTGFNSH
-527 IVMDSG
+527 IVMNSG

-539 VVVSAKGR
+539 VVVSAKGKT
-547 VPQTTMWELGSS
+547 PQTTTWELGSS

-568 DIVVDDREL
+568 DIVVDDLEL

-586 EGGNIF
+586 DNGNVF

-614 LDPGDTVEA
+614 LNPGDMVEA

>member
-1 MGKGRKIIG
+1 MGKRRKLIG
-10 LGLMLALLCS
+10 LGLMLAMLCS
-20 YPAAADLDPA
+20 SPAMADLDPA

-35 EIQQPVHAEV
+35 SAAQAQQV
-45 QPVQLET
+45 QPAPPQET
-52 QQPVQPEIQQPVHSE
+52 QSQPSMN
-67 IQQPVQP
+67 
-74 EVQQQAVSL
+74 L
-83 GGEQR
+83 DGEQR

-103 DGFTPE
+103 EGFGAD

-131 HELGEGITYYVL
+131 HAMGEGITYYVL

-162 QNLQNSLGS
+162 LNLQNSLGEK
-171 SDRLILCTFGEE
+171 DRLILCTFGEE
-183 VALAA
+183 VNLAA
-188 DGNQTAQEME
+188 DGNQTAQDME
-198 GILAGLS
+198 AILAQLS

-219 VAGLTEQTRG
+219 VAALTEQTRG
-229 FCRRQVLLVVSDGED
+229 ICRRQVLLVISDGED
-244 FAVGKKMSQEALAT
+244 FAVGKKMSQEALST
-258 LRDKGLPAYA
+258 LKDKGLPAYA

-297 ADEGAAV
+297 ADEGSAV
-304 LTNLAAKLQQ
+304 LTNLSAKLWQ
-314 DICVEY
+314 DLCVEY

-335 FQFAGD
+335 FQFADD

-414 TLTLAEAVQNGTYK
+414 TLTLAEAVENGTYK

-450 EISGIEPEEP
+450 EITGVEPEEVIDAD
-460 QERPSHRGPNYMG
+460 EGPNYMG

-487 VVIAVSKKKKEK
+487 VIAVVSKKKKEK
-499 AVEESQNHSEGGGQN
+499 ALPEQESGGENGN
-514 SKVNLKEDSFSGH
+514 SVVNLQDTGFNSH
-527 IVMDSG
+527 IVMNSG

-539 VVVSAKGR
+539 VVVSAKGKT
-547 VPQTTMWELGSS
+547 PQTTTWELGSS

-568 DIVVDDREL
+568 DIVVDDLEL

-586 EGGNIF
+586 DNGNVF

-614 LDPGDTVEA
+614 LNPGDMVEA

>member
-1 MGKGRKIIG
+1 MGKRRKLIG
-10 LGLMLALLCS
+10 LGLMLAMLCS
-20 YPAAADLDPA
+20 SPAMADLDPA

-35 EIQQPVHAEV
+35 SAAQAQQV
-45 QPVQLET
+45 QPAPPQET
-52 QQPVQPEIQQPVHSE
+52 QSQPSMN
-67 IQQPVQP
+67 
-74 EVQQQAVSL
+74 L
-83 GGEQR
+83 DGEQR

-103 DGFTPE
+103 EGFSAD

-131 HELGEGITYYVL
+131 HEMGEGITYYVL

-162 QNLQNSLGS
+162 LNLQNNLGEK
-171 SDRLILCTFGEE
+171 DRLILCTFGEE
-183 VALAA
+183 VNLAA
-188 DGNQTAQEME
+188 DGNQTAQDME
-198 GILAGLS
+198 EILAQLS

-219 VAGLTEQTRG
+219 VAALTEQTRG
-229 FCRRQVLLVVSDGED
+229 ICRRQVLLVISDGED
-244 FAVGKKMSQEALAT
+244 FAVGKKMSQEALST
-258 LRDKGLPAYA
+258 LKDKGLPAYA

-297 ADEGAAV
+297 ADEGSAV
-304 LTNLAAKLQQ
+304 LTNLSAKLWQ
-314 DICVEY
+314 DLCVEY

-335 FQFAGD
+335 FQFAAD

-414 TLTLAEAVQNGTYK
+414 TLTLAEAVENGTYK

-450 EISGIEPEEP
+450 EITGVEPEEVIDAD
-460 QERPSHRGPNYMG
+460 EGPNYMG

-487 VVIAVSKKKKEK
+487 VIAVVSKKKKEK
-499 AVEESQNHSEGGGQN
+499 ALPEQESGGENGN
-514 SKVNLKEDSFSGH
+514 SVVNLQDTGFNSH
-527 IVMDSG
+527 IVMNSG

-539 VVVSAKGR
+539 VVVSAKGKT
-547 VPQTTMWELGSS
+547 PQTTTWELGSS

-568 DIVVDDREL
+568 DIVVDDLEL

-586 EGGNIF
+586 DNGNVF

-614 LDPGDTVEA
+614 LNPGDMVEA

>member
-1 MGKGRKIIG
+1 MGKRRKLIG
-10 LGLMLALLCS
+10 LGLMLAMLCS
-20 YPAAADLDPA
+20 SPAMADLDPA

-35 EIQQPVHAEV
+35 SAPQPG
-45 QPVQLET
+45 T
-52 QQPVQPEIQQPVHSE
+52 QQAQPAPPQEAQAQPSMNLE
-67 IQQPVQP
+67 
-74 EVQQQAVSL
+74 
-83 GGEQR
+83 GEQR

-103 DGFTPE
+103 EGFSAD

-131 HELGEGITYYVL
+131 HAMGEGITYYVL

-162 QNLQNSLGS
+162 LNLQNSLGEK
-171 SDRLILCTFGEE
+171 DRLILCTFGEE
-183 VALAA
+183 VNLAA
-188 DGNQTAQEME
+188 DGNQTAQDME
-198 GILAGLS
+198 AILAQLS

-219 VAGLTEQTRG
+219 VAALTEQTRG
-229 FCRRQVLLVVSDGED
+229 ICRRQVLLVISDGED
-244 FAVGKKMSQEALAT
+244 FAVGKKMSQEALST
-258 LRDKGLPAYA
+258 LKDKGLPAYA

-304 LTNLAAKLQQ
+304 LTNLSAKLWQ
-314 DICVEY
+314 DLCVEY

-335 FQFAGD
+335 FQFADD

-414 TLTLAEAVQNGTYK
+414 TLTLAEAVENGTYK

-450 EISGIEPEEP
+450 EITGVEPEEVIDAD
-460 QERPSHRGPNYMG
+460 EGPNYMG

-487 VVIAVSKKKKEK
+487 VIAVVSKKKKEK
-499 AVEESQNHSEGGGQN
+499 ALPEQESGGENGN
-514 SKVNLKEDSFSGH
+514 SVVNLQDTGFNSH
-527 IVMDSG
+527 IVMNSG

-539 VVVSAKGR
+539 VVVSAKGKT
-547 VPQTTMWELGSS
+547 PQTTTWELGSS

-568 DIVVDDREL
+568 DIVVDDLEL

-586 EGGNIF
+586 DNGNVF

-614 LDPGDTVEA
+614 LNPGDMVEA

>member
-1 MGKGRKIIG
+1 MGKRRKLIG
-10 LGLMLALLCS
+10 LGLMLAMLCS
-20 YPAAADLDPA
+20 SPAMADLDPA

-35 EIQQPVHAEV
+35 SAAQAQQV
-45 QPVQLET
+45 QPAPPQET
-52 QQPVQPEIQQPVHSE
+52 QSQPSMN
-67 IQQPVQP
+67 
-74 EVQQQAVSL
+74 L
-83 GGEQR
+83 DGEQR

-103 DGFTPE
+103 EGFSAD

-131 HELGEGITYYVL
+131 HEMGEGITYYVL

-162 QNLQNSLGS
+162 LNLQNSLGEK
-171 SDRLILCTFGEE
+171 DRLILCTFGEE
-183 VALAA
+183 VNLAA
-188 DGNQTAQEME
+188 DGNQTAQDME
-198 GILAGLS
+198 AILAQLS

-219 VAGLTEQTRG
+219 VAALTEQTRG
-229 FCRRQVLLVVSDGED
+229 ICRRQVLLVISDGED
-244 FAVGKKMSQEALAT
+244 FAVGKKMSQEALST
-258 LRDKGLPAYA
+258 LKDKGLPAYA

-297 ADEGAAV
+297 ADEGSAV
-304 LTNLAAKLQQ
+304 LTNLSAKLWQ
-314 DICVEY
+314 DLCVEY

-335 FQFAGD
+335 FQFADD

-414 TLTLAEAVQNGTYK
+414 TLTLAEAVENGTYK

-450 EISGIEPEEP
+450 EITGVEPEEVIDAD
-460 QERPSHRGPNYMG
+460 EGPNYMG

-487 VVIAVSKKKKEK
+487 VIAVVSKKKKEK
-499 AVEESQNHSEGGGQN
+499 ALPEQESGGENGN
-514 SKVNLKEDSFSGH
+514 SVVNLQDTGFNSH
-527 IVMDSG
+527 IVMNSG

-539 VVVSAKGR
+539 VVVSAKGKT
-547 VPQTTMWELGSS
+547 PQTTTWELGSS

-568 DIVVDDREL
+568 DIVVDDLEL

-586 EGGNIF
+586 DNGNVF

-614 LDPGDTVEA
+614 LNPGDMVEA

>member
-1 MGKGRKIIG
+1 MGKRRKLIG
-10 LGLMLALLCS
+10 LGLMLAMLCS
-20 YPAAADLDPA
+20 SPAMADLDPA

-35 EIQQPVHAEV
+35 SAAQAQQV
-45 QPVQLET
+45 QPTPPQET
-52 QQPVQPEIQQPVHSE
+52 QSQPSMN
-67 IQQPVQP
+67 
-74 EVQQQAVSL
+74 L
-83 GGEQR
+83 DGEQR

-103 DGFTPE
+103 EGFSAD

-131 HELGEGITYYVL
+131 HAMGEGITYYVL

-162 QNLQNSLGS
+162 LNLQNSLGEK
-171 SDRLILCTFGEE
+171 DRLILCTFGEE
-183 VALAA
+183 VNLAA
-188 DGNQTAQEME
+188 DGNQTAQDME
-198 GILAGLS
+198 AILAQLS

-219 VAGLTEQTRG
+219 VAALTEQTRG
-229 FCRRQVLLVVSDGED
+229 ICRRQVLLVISDGED
-244 FAVGKKMSQEALAT
+244 FAVGKKMSQEALST
-258 LRDKGLPAYA
+258 LKDKGLPAYA

-297 ADEGAAV
+297 ADEGSAV
-304 LTNLAAKLQQ
+304 LTNLSAKLWQ
-314 DICVEY
+314 DLCVEY

-335 FQFAGD
+335 FQFADD

-357 EAPYLISG
+357 EAPYLLSG

-414 TLTLAEAVQNGTYK
+414 TLTLAEAVENGTYK

-450 EISGIEPEEP
+450 EITGVEPEEVIDAD
-460 QERPSHRGPNYMG
+460 EGPNYMG

-487 VVIAVSKKKKEK
+487 VIAVVSKKKKEK
-499 AVEESQNHSEGGGQN
+499 ALPEQESGGENGN
-514 SKVNLKEDSFSGH
+514 SVVNLQDTGFNSH
-527 IVMDSG
+527 IVMNSG

-539 VVVSAKGR
+539 VVVSAKGKT
-547 VPQTTMWELGSS
+547 PQTTTWELGSS

-568 DIVVDDREL
+568 DIVVDDLEL

-586 EGGNIF
+586 DNGNVF

-614 LDPGDTVEA
+614 LNPGDMVEA

>member
-1 MGKGRKIIG
+1 MGKRRKLIG
-10 LGLMLALLCS
+10 LGLMLAMLCS
-20 YPAAADLDPA
+20 SPAMADLDPA

-35 EIQQPVHAEV
+35 SAAQAQQV
-45 QPVQLET
+45 QPAPPQET
-52 QQPVQPEIQQPVHSE
+52 QSQPSMN
-67 IQQPVQP
+67 
-74 EVQQQAVSL
+74 L
-83 GGEQR
+83 DGEQR

-103 DGFTPE
+103 EGFSAD

-131 HELGEGITYYVL
+131 HAMGEGITYYVL

-162 QNLQNSLGS
+162 LNLQNSLGEK
-171 SDRLILCTFGEE
+171 DRLILCTFGEE
-183 VALAA
+183 VNLAA
-188 DGNQTAQEME
+188 DGNQTAQDME
-198 GILAGLS
+198 AILAQLS

-219 VAGLTEQTRG
+219 VAALTEQTRG
-229 FCRRQVLLVVSDGED
+229 ICRRQVLLVISDGED
-244 FAVGKKMSQEALAT
+244 FAVGKKMSQEALST
-258 LRDKGLPAYA
+258 LKDKGLPAYA

-297 ADEGAAV
+297 ADEGSEV
-304 LTNLAAKLQQ
+304 LTNLSAKLWQ
-314 DICVEY
+314 DLCVEY

-335 FQFAGD
+335 FQFADD

-414 TLTLAEAVQNGTYK
+414 TLTLAEAVENGTYK

-450 EISGIEPEEP
+450 EITGVEPEEVIDAD
-460 QERPSHRGPNYMG
+460 EGPNYMG

-487 VVIAVSKKKKEK
+487 VIAVVSKKKKEK
-499 AVEESQNHSEGGGQN
+499 ALPEQESGGENGN
-514 SKVNLKEDSFSGH
+514 SVVNLQDTGFNSH
-527 IVMDSG
+527 IVMNSG

-539 VVVSAKGR
+539 VVVSAKGKT
-547 VPQTTMWELGSS
+547 PQTTTWELGSS

-568 DIVVDDREL
+568 DIVVDDLEL

-586 EGGNIF
+586 DNGNVF

-614 LDPGDTVEA
+614 LNPGDMVEA

>member
-1 MGKGRKIIG
+1 MGKRRKLIG
-10 LGLMLALLCS
+10 LGLMLAMLCS
-20 YPAAADLDPA
+20 SPAMADLDPA

-35 EIQQPVHAEV
+35 SAAQAQQV
-45 QPVQLET
+45 QPAPPQET
-52 QQPVQPEIQQPVHSE
+52 QSQPSMN
-67 IQQPVQP
+67 
-74 EVQQQAVSL
+74 L
-83 GGEQR
+83 DGEQR

-103 DGFTPE
+103 EGFSAD

-131 HELGEGITYYVL
+131 HAMGEGITYYVL

-162 QNLQNSLGS
+162 LNLQNSLGEK
-171 SDRLILCTFGEE
+171 DRLILCTFGEE
-183 VALAA
+183 VNLAA
-188 DGNQTAQEME
+188 DGNQTAQDME
-198 GILAGLS
+198 AILAQLS

-219 VAGLTEQTRG
+219 VAALTEQTRG
-229 FCRRQVLLVVSDGED
+229 ICRRQVLLVISDGED
-244 FAVGKKMSQEALAT
+244 FAVGKKMSQEALST
-258 LRDKGLPAYA
+258 LKDKGLPAYA

-297 ADEGAAV
+297 ADEGSAV
-304 LTNLAAKLQQ
+304 LTNLSAKLWQ
-314 DICVEY
+314 DLCVEY

-335 FQFAGD
+335 FQFADD

-414 TLTLAEAVQNGTYK
+414 TLTLAEAVENGTYK

-450 EISGIEPEEP
+450 EITGVEPEEVIDAD
-460 QERPSHRGPNYMG
+460 EGPNYMG

-487 VVIAVSKKKKEK
+487 VIAVVSKKKKEK
-499 AVEESQNHSEGGGQN
+499 ALPEQESGGENGN
-514 SKVNLKEDSFSGH
+514 SVVNLQDTGFNSH
-527 IVMDSG
+527 IVM
-533 AKRMLS
+533 K
-539 VVVSAKGR
+539 
-547 VPQTTMWELGSS
+547 
-559 LIVGRASIC
+559 IGRAH
-568 DIVVDDREL
+568 V
-577 SRQHFCLES
+577 
-586 EGGNIF
+586 
-592 ITDLGSTNGTSV
+592 
-604 NGIGIAGKRR
+604 
-614 LDPGDTVEA
+614 
-623 GSMKFTIRW
+623 

>member
-1 MGKGRKIIG
+1 MGKRRKLIG
-10 LGLMLALLCS
+10 LGLMLAMLCS
-20 YPAAADLDPA
+20 SPAMADLDPA

-35 EIQQPVHAEV
+35 SATQAQQV
-45 QPVQLET
+45 QPAPPQGAQSSMNLD
-52 QQPVQPEIQQPVHSE
+52 
-67 IQQPVQP
+67 
-74 EVQQQAVSL
+74 
-83 GGEQR
+83 GEQR

-103 DGFTPE
+103 EGFSTD

-131 HELGEGITYYVL
+131 HEMGEGITYYVL

-150 PRSYFASIKEGI
+150 PKTYFASIKEGI
-162 QNLQNSLGS
+162 LNLQNSLGEK
-171 SDRLILCTFGEE
+171 DRLILCTFGEE
-183 VALAA
+183 VNLAA
-188 DGNQTAQEME
+188 DGNQTAQDME
-198 GILAGLS
+198 AILAQLS

-219 VAGLTEQTRG
+219 VAALTEQTRG
-229 FCRRQVLLVVSDGED
+229 ICRRQVLLVISDGED
-244 FAVGKKMSQEALAT
+244 FAVGKKMSQEALST
-258 LRDKGLPAYA
+258 LKDKGLPAYA

-297 ADEGAAV
+297 ADEGSEV
-304 LTNLAAKLQQ
+304 LTNLSAKLWQ
-314 DICVEY
+314 DLCVEY

-335 FQFAGD
+335 FQFADD

-414 TLTLAEAVQNGTYK
+414 TLTLAEAVENGTYK

-450 EISGIEPEEP
+450 EITGVEPEEVIDAD
-460 QERPSHRGPNYMG
+460 EGPNYMG

-487 VVIAVSKKKKEK
+487 VIAVVSKKKKEK
-499 AVEESQNHSEGGGQN
+499 ALPEQESGGENGN
-514 SKVNLKEDSFSGH
+514 SVVNLQDTGFNSH
-527 IVMDSG
+527 IVMNSG

-539 VVVSAKGR
+539 VVVSAKGKT
-547 VPQTTMWELGSS
+547 PQTTTWELGSS

-568 DIVVDDREL
+568 DIVVDDLEL

-586 EGGNIF
+586 DNGNVF

-614 LDPGDTVEA
+614 LNPGDMVEA

>member
-1 MGKGRKIIG
+1 MGKRRKLIG
-10 LGLMLALLCS
+10 LGLMLAMLCS
-20 YPAAADLDPA
+20 SPAMADLDPA

-35 EIQQPVHAEV
+35 SAAQAQQV
-45 QPVQLET
+45 QPAPPQET
-52 QQPVQPEIQQPVHSE
+52 QSQPSMN
-67 IQQPVQP
+67 
-74 EVQQQAVSL
+74 L
-83 GGEQR
+83 DGEQR

-103 DGFTPE
+103 EGFSAD

-131 HELGEGITYYVL
+131 HAMGEGITYYVL

-162 QNLQNSLGS
+162 LNLQNSLGEK
-171 SDRLILCTFGEE
+171 DRLILCTFGEE
-183 VALAA
+183 VNLAA
-188 DGNQTAQEME
+188 DGNQTAQDME
-198 GILAGLS
+198 AILAQLS
-205 NRDQETLLFEGIDR
+205 NRDQETLLFEGIAR
-219 VAGLTEQTRG
+219 VAALTEQTRG
-229 FCRRQVLLVVSDGED
+229 ICRRQVLLVISDGED
-244 FAVGKKMSQEALAT
+244 FAVGKKMSQEALST
-258 LRDKGLPAYA
+258 LKDKGLPAYA

-297 ADEGAAV
+297 ADEGSAV
-304 LTNLAAKLQQ
+304 LTNLSAKLWQ
-314 DICVEY
+314 DLCVEY

-335 FQFAGD
+335 FQFADD

-414 TLTLAEAVQNGTYK
+414 TLTLAEAVENGTYK

-450 EISGIEPEEP
+450 EITGVEPEEVIDAD
-460 QERPSHRGPNYMG
+460 EGPNYMG

-487 VVIAVSKKKKEK
+487 VIAVVSKKKKEK
-499 AVEESQNHSEGGGQN
+499 ALPEQESGGENGN
-514 SKVNLKEDSFSGH
+514 SVVNLQDTGFNSH
-527 IVMDSG
+527 IVMNSG

-539 VVVSAKGR
+539 VVVSAKGKT
-547 VPQTTMWELGSS
+547 PQTTTWELGSS

-568 DIVVDDREL
+568 DIVVDDLEL

-586 EGGNIF
+586 DNGNVF

-614 LDPGDTVEA
+614 LNPGDMVEA

>member
-1 MGKGRKIIG
+1 MGKRRKLIG
-10 LGLMLALLCS
+10 LGLMLAMLCS
-20 YPAAADLDPA
+20 SPAMADLDPA

-35 EIQQPVHAEV
+35 SATQAQQV
-45 QPVQLET
+45 QPAPPQET
-52 QQPVQPEIQQPVHSE
+52 QSQPSMN
-67 IQQPVQP
+67 
-74 EVQQQAVSL
+74 L
-83 GGEQR
+83 DGEQR

-103 DGFTPE
+103 EGFSAD

-131 HELGEGITYYVL
+131 HAMGEGITYYVL

-162 QNLQNSLGS
+162 LNLQNSLGEK
-171 SDRLILCTFGEE
+171 DRLILCTFGEE
-183 VALAA
+183 VNLAA
-188 DGNQTAQEME
+188 DGNQTAQDME
-198 GILAGLS
+198 AILAQLS

-219 VAGLTEQTRG
+219 VAALTEQTRG
-229 FCRRQVLLVVSDGED
+229 ICRRQVLLVISDGED
-244 FAVGKKMSQEALAT
+244 FAVGKKMSQEALST
-258 LRDKGLPAYA
+258 LKDKGLPAYA

-297 ADEGAAV
+297 ADEGSAV
-304 LTNLAAKLQQ
+304 LTNLSAKLWQ
-314 DICVEY
+314 DLCVEY

-335 FQFAGD
+335 FQFADD

-414 TLTLAEAVQNGTYK
+414 TLTLAEAVENGTYK

-450 EISGIEPEEP
+450 EITGVEPEEVIDAD
-460 QERPSHRGPNYMG
+460 EGPNYMG

-487 VVIAVSKKKKEK
+487 VIVVVSKKKKEK
-499 AVEESQNHSEGGGQN
+499 ALPEQESGGENGN
-514 SKVNLKEDSFSGH
+514 SVVNLQDTGFNSH
-527 IVMDSG
+527 IVMNSG

-539 VVVSAKGR
+539 VVVSAKGKT
-547 VPQTTMWELGSS
+547 PQTTTWELGSS

-568 DIVVDDREL
+568 DIVVDDLEL
-577 SRQHFCLES
+577 SRQHFYLES
-586 EGGNIF
+586 DNGNVF

-614 LDPGDTVEA
+614 LNPGDMVEA

>member
-1 MGKGRKIIG
+1 MGKRRKLIG
-10 LGLMLALLCS
+10 LGLMLAMLCS
-20 YPAAADLDPA
+20 SPAMADLDPA

-35 EIQQPVHAEV
+35 SAAQAQQV
-45 QPVQLET
+45 QPTPPQET
-52 QQPVQPEIQQPVHSE
+52 QSQPSMN
-67 IQQPVQP
+67 
-74 EVQQQAVSL
+74 L
-83 GGEQR
+83 DGEQR

-103 DGFTPE
+103 EGFSAD

-121 KLEFVRAVPF
+121 KLEFVHAVPF
-131 HELGEGITYYVL
+131 HAMGEGITYYVL

-162 QNLQNSLGS
+162 LNLQNSLGEK
-171 SDRLILCTFGEE
+171 DRLILCTFGEE
-183 VALAA
+183 VNLAA
-188 DGNQTAQEME
+188 DGNQTAQDME
-198 GILAGLS
+198 AILAQLS

-219 VAGLTEQTRG
+219 VAALTEQTRG
-229 FCRRQVLLVVSDGED
+229 ICRRQVLLVISDGED
-244 FAVGKKMSQEALAT
+244 FAVGKKMSQEALST
-258 LRDKGLPAYA
+258 LKDKGLPAYA

-297 ADEGAAV
+297 ADEGSAV
-304 LTNLAAKLQQ
+304 LTNLSAKLWQ
-314 DICVEY
+314 DLCVEY

-335 FQFAGD
+335 FQFADD

-414 TLTLAEAVQNGTYK
+414 TLTLAEAVENGTYK

-450 EISGIEPEEP
+450 EITGVEPEEVIDAD
-460 QERPSHRGPNYMG
+460 EGPNYMG

-487 VVIAVSKKKKEK
+487 VIAVVSKKKKEK
-499 AVEESQNHSEGGGQN
+499 ALPEQESGGENGN
-514 SKVNLKEDSFSGH
+514 SVVNLQDTGFNSH
-527 IVMDSG
+527 IVMNSG

-539 VVVSAKGR
+539 VVVSAKGKT
-547 VPQTTMWELGSS
+547 PQTTTWELGSS

-568 DIVVDDREL
+568 DIVVDDLEL

-586 EGGNIF
+586 DNGNVF

-614 LDPGDTVEA
+614 LNPGDMVEA

>member
-1 MGKGRKIIG
+1 MGKRRKLIG
-10 LGLMLALLCS
+10 LGLMLAMLCS
-20 YPAAADLDPA
+20 SPAMADLDPA

-35 EIQQPVHAEV
+35 SAPQQA
-45 QPVQLET
+45 QPGT
-52 QQPVQPEIQQPVHSE
+52 QQAQPAPPQEAQAQPSMNLE
-67 IQQPVQP
+67 
-74 EVQQQAVSL
+74 
-83 GGEQR
+83 GEQR

-103 DGFTPE
+103 EGFGAD
-109 EVAAGEGYLSQD
+109 EVEAGEGYLSQD

-131 HELGEGITYYVL
+131 HEMGEGITYYVL

-162 QNLQNSLGS
+162 LNLQNNLGEK
-171 SDRLILCTFGEE
+171 DRLILCTFGEE
-183 VALAA
+183 VNLAA
-188 DGNQTAQEME
+188 DGNQTAQDME
-198 GILAGLS
+198 AILAQLS

-219 VAGLTEQTRG
+219 VAALTEQTRG
-229 FCRRQVLLVVSDGED
+229 ICRRQVLLVISDGED
-244 FAVGKKMSQEALAT
+244 FAVGKKMSQEALST
-258 LRDKGLPAYA
+258 LKDKGLPAYA
-268 LCIQDTA
+268 LCIRDTA

-297 ADEGAAV
+297 ADEGSAV
-304 LTNLAAKLQQ
+304 LTNLSAKLWQ
-314 DICVEY
+314 DLCVEY

-335 FQFAGD
+335 FQFADD

-357 EAPYLISG
+357 EAPYLVSG
-365 EAIGR
+365 EAIGK

-450 EISGIEPEEP
+450 EITGVEEK
-460 QERPSHRGPNYMG
+460 ETESLEININEGPNYMG
-473 IIFLLLLAVVILII
+473 LIFLLLLAVVILII
-487 VVIAVSKKKKEK
+487 VIVVVSKKKKEK
-499 AVEESQNHSEGGGQN
+499 EGALPEPGTGGGNSNSVVELQN
-514 SKVNLKEDSFSGH
+514 SGFSSH

-547 VPQTTMWELGSS
+547 APQTTMWELGSS

-568 DIVVDDREL
+568 DIAVDDREL

-586 EGGNIF
+586 ENGNIF
-592 ITDLGSTNGTSV
+592 ISDLGSTNGTSV
-604 NGIGIAGKRR
+604 NGIRITGKRR
-614 LDPGDTVEA
+614 LDPGDMVEA

>member
-1 MGKGRKIIG
+1 MGKRRKLIG
-10 LGLMLALLCS
+10 LGLMLAMLCS
-20 YPAAADLDPA
+20 SPAMADLDPA

-35 EIQQPVHAEV
+35 SAAQAQQV
-45 QPVQLET
+45 QPTPPQET
-52 QQPVQPEIQQPVHSE
+52 QSQPSMN
-67 IQQPVQP
+67 
-74 EVQQQAVSL
+74 L
-83 GGEQR
+83 DGEQR

-103 DGFTPE
+103 EGFSAD

-121 KLEFVRAVPF
+121 KLEFVHAVPF
-131 HELGEGITYYVL
+131 HAMGEGITYYVL

-162 QNLQNSLGS
+162 LNLQNSLGEK
-171 SDRLILCTFGEE
+171 DRLILCTFGEE
-183 VALAA
+183 VNLAA
-188 DGNQTAQEME
+188 DGNQTAQDME
-198 GILAGLS
+198 AILAQLS

-219 VAGLTEQTRG
+219 VAALTEQTRG
-229 FCRRQVLLVVSDGED
+229 ICRRQVLLVISDGED
-244 FAVGKKMSQEALAT
+244 FAVGKKMSQEALST
-258 LRDKGLPAYA
+258 LKDKGLPAYA

-304 LTNLAAKLQQ
+304 LTNLSAKLWQ
-314 DICVEY
+314 DLCVEY

-335 FQFAGD
+335 FQFADD

-357 EAPYLISG
+357 EAPYLLSG

-414 TLTLAEAVQNGTYK
+414 TLTLAEAVENGTYK

-450 EISGIEPEEP
+450 EITGVEPEEVIDAD
-460 QERPSHRGPNYMG
+460 EGPNYMG

-487 VVIAVSKKKKEK
+487 VIAVVSKKKKEK
-499 AVEESQNHSEGGGQN
+499 ALPEQESGGENGN
-514 SKVNLKEDSFSGH
+514 SVVNLQDTGFNSH
-527 IVMDSG
+527 IVMNSG

-539 VVVSAKGR
+539 VVVSAKGKT
-547 VPQTTMWELGSS
+547 PQTTTWELGSS

-568 DIVVDDREL
+568 DIVVDDLEL

-586 EGGNIF
+586 DNGNVF

-614 LDPGDTVEA
+614 LNPGDMVEA

>member
-1 MGKGRKIIG
+1 MGKRRKLIG
-10 LGLMLALLCS
+10 LGLMLAMLCS
-20 YPAAADLDPA
+20 SPAMANLDPA

-35 EIQQPVHAEV
+35 SAPQPG
-45 QPVQLET
+45 T
-52 QQPVQPEIQQPVHSE
+52 QQAQPAPPQEAQAQPSMNLE
-67 IQQPVQP
+67 
-74 EVQQQAVSL
+74 
-83 GGEQR
+83 GEQR

-103 DGFTPE
+103 EGFSAD

-131 HELGEGITYYVL
+131 HAMGEGITYYVL

-162 QNLQNSLGS
+162 LNLQNSLGEK
-171 SDRLILCTFGEE
+171 DRLILCTFGEE
-183 VALAA
+183 VNLAA
-188 DGNQTAQEME
+188 DGNQTAQDME
-198 GILAGLS
+198 AILAQLS

-219 VAGLTEQTRG
+219 VAALTEQTRG
-229 FCRRQVLLVVSDGED
+229 ICRRQVLLVISDGED
-244 FAVGKKMSQEALAT
+244 FAVGKKMSQEALST
-258 LRDKGLPAYA
+258 LKDKGLPAYA

-297 ADEGAAV
+297 ADEGSAV
-304 LTNLAAKLQQ
+304 LTNLSAKLWQ
-314 DICVEY
+314 DLCVEY

-335 FQFAGD
+335 FQFADD

-414 TLTLAEAVQNGTYK
+414 TLTLAEAVENGTYK

-450 EISGIEPEEP
+450 EITGVEPEEVIDAD
-460 QERPSHRGPNYMG
+460 EGPNYMG

-487 VVIAVSKKKKEK
+487 VIAVVSKKKKEK
-499 AVEESQNHSEGGGQN
+499 ALPEQESGGENGN
-514 SKVNLKEDSFSGH
+514 SVVNLQDTGFNSH
-527 IVMDSG
+527 IVMNSG

-539 VVVSAKGR
+539 VVVSAKGKT
-547 VPQTTMWELGSS
+547 PQTTTWELGSS

-568 DIVVDDREL
+568 DIVVDDLEL

-586 EGGNIF
+586 DNGNVF

-614 LDPGDTVEA
+614 LNPGDMVEA

>member
-1 MGKGRKIIG
+1 MGKRRKLIG
-10 LGLMLALLCS
+10 LGLMLAMLCS
-20 YPAAADLDPA
+20 SPAMADLDPA

-35 EIQQPVHAEV
+35 SAAQAQQV
-45 QPVQLET
+45 QPTPPQET
-52 QQPVQPEIQQPVHSE
+52 QSQPSMN
-67 IQQPVQP
+67 
-74 EVQQQAVSL
+74 L
-83 GGEQR
+83 DGEQR

-103 DGFTPE
+103 EGFSAD

-121 KLEFVRAVPF
+121 KLEFVHAVPF
-131 HELGEGITYYVL
+131 HAMGEGITYYVL

-162 QNLQNSLGS
+162 LNLQNSLGEK
-171 SDRLILCTFGEE
+171 DRLILCTFGEE
-183 VALAA
+183 VNLAA
-188 DGNQTAQEME
+188 DGNQTAQDME
-198 GILAGLS
+198 EILAQLS

-219 VAGLTEQTRG
+219 VAALTEQTRG
-229 FCRRQVLLVVSDGED
+229 ICRRQVLLVISDGED
-244 FAVGKKMSQEALAT
+244 FAVGKKMSQEALST
-258 LRDKGLPAYA
+258 LKDKGLPAYA

-297 ADEGAAV
+297 ADEGSAV
-304 LTNLAAKLQQ
+304 LTNLSAKLWQ
-314 DICVEY
+314 DLCVEY

-335 FQFAGD
+335 FQFADD

-414 TLTLAEAVQNGTYK
+414 TLTLAEAVENGTYK

-450 EISGIEPEEP
+450 EITGVEPEEVIDAD
-460 QERPSHRGPNYMG
+460 EGPNYMG

-487 VVIAVSKKKKEK
+487 VIAVVSKKKKEK
-499 AVEESQNHSEGGGQN
+499 ALPEQESGGENGN
-514 SKVNLKEDSFSGH
+514 SVVNLQDTGFNSH
-527 IVMDSG
+527 IVMNSG

-539 VVVSAKGR
+539 VVVSAKGKT
-547 VPQTTMWELGSS
+547 PQTTTWELGSS

-568 DIVVDDREL
+568 DIVVDDLEL

-586 EGGNIF
+586 DNGNVF

-614 LDPGDTVEA
+614 LNPGDMVEA

>member
-1 MGKGRKIIG
+1 MGKRRKLIG
-10 LGLMLALLCS
+10 LGLMLAMLCS
-20 YPAAADLDPA
+20 SPAMADLDPA

-35 EIQQPVHAEV
+35 SAAQAQQV
-45 QPVQLET
+45 QPAPPQGAQSSMNLD
-52 QQPVQPEIQQPVHSE
+52 
-67 IQQPVQP
+67 
-74 EVQQQAVSL
+74 
-83 GGEQR
+83 GEQR

-103 DGFTPE
+103 EGFSTD

-131 HELGEGITYYVL
+131 HAMGEGITYYVL

-162 QNLQNSLGS
+162 LNLQNSLGEK
-171 SDRLILCTFGEE
+171 DRLILCTFGEE
-183 VALAA
+183 VNLAA
-188 DGNQTAQEME
+188 DGNQTAQDME
-198 GILAGLS
+198 AILAQLS

-219 VAGLTEQTRG
+219 VAALTEQTRG
-229 FCRRQVLLVVSDGED
+229 ICRRQVLLVISDGED
-244 FAVGKKMSQEALAT
+244 FAVGKKMSQEALST
-258 LRDKGLPAYA
+258 LKDKGLPAYA

-297 ADEGAAV
+297 ADEGSAV
-304 LTNLAAKLQQ
+304 LTNLSAKLWQ
-314 DICVEY
+314 DLCVEY

-335 FQFAGD
+335 FQFADD

-414 TLTLAEAVQNGTYK
+414 TLTLAEAVENGTYK

-450 EISGIEPEEP
+450 EITGVEPEEVIDAD
-460 QERPSHRGPNYMG
+460 EGPNYMG

-487 VVIAVSKKKKEK
+487 VIAVVSKKKKEK
-499 AVEESQNHSEGGGQN
+499 ALPEQESGGENGN
-514 SKVNLKEDSFSGH
+514 SVVNLQDTGFNSH
-527 IVMDSG
+527 IVMNSG

-539 VVVSAKGR
+539 VVVSAKGKT
-547 VPQTTMWELGSS
+547 PQTTTWELGSS

-568 DIVVDDREL
+568 DIVVDDLEL

-586 EGGNIF
+586 DNGNVF

-614 LDPGDTVEA
+614 LNPGDMVEA

>member
-1 MGKGRKIIG
+1 MGKRRKLIG
-10 LGLMLALLCS
+10 LGLMLAMLCS
-20 YPAAADLDPA
+20 SPAMADLDPA

-35 EIQQPVHAEV
+35 SATQAQQV
-45 QPVQLET
+45 QPAPPQET
-52 QQPVQPEIQQPVHSE
+52 QSQPSMN
-67 IQQPVQP
+67 
-74 EVQQQAVSL
+74 L
-83 GGEQR
+83 DGEQR

-103 DGFTPE
+103 EGFSAD

-131 HELGEGITYYVL
+131 HAMGEGITYYVL

-162 QNLQNSLGS
+162 LNLQNSLGEK
-171 SDRLILCTFGEE
+171 DRLILCTFGEE
-183 VALAA
+183 VNLAA
-188 DGNQTAQEME
+188 DGNQTAQDME
-198 GILAGLS
+198 AILAQLS

-219 VAGLTEQTRG
+219 VAALTEQTRG
-229 FCRRQVLLVVSDGED
+229 ICRRQVLLVISDGED
-244 FAVGKKMSQEALAT
+244 FAVGKKMSQEALST
-258 LRDKGLPAYA
+258 LKDKGLPAYA

-304 LTNLAAKLQQ
+304 LTNLSAKLWQ
-314 DICVEY
+314 DLCVEY

-335 FQFAGD
+335 FQFADD

-414 TLTLAEAVQNGTYK
+414 TLTLAEAVENGTYK

-450 EISGIEPEEP
+450 EITGVEPEEVIDAD
-460 QERPSHRGPNYMG
+460 EGPNYMG

-487 VVIAVSKKKKEK
+487 VIAVVSKKKKEK
-499 AVEESQNHSEGGGQN
+499 ALPEQESGGENGN
-514 SKVNLKEDSFSGH
+514 SVVNLQDTGFNSH
-527 IVMDSG
+527 IVMNSG

-539 VVVSAKGR
+539 VVVSAKGKT
-547 VPQTTMWELGSS
+547 PQTTTWELGSS

-568 DIVVDDREL
+568 DIVVDDLEL

-586 EGGNIF
+586 DNGNVF

-614 LDPGDTVEA
+614 LNPGDMVEA

>member
-258 LRDKGLPAYA
+258 LKDKGLPAYA

-297 ADEGAAV
+297 AEEGAAV

-320 RAASNVVSNKEENFS
+320 RAANNVVSNKEENFS

-357 EAPYLISG
+357 EAPYLLSG